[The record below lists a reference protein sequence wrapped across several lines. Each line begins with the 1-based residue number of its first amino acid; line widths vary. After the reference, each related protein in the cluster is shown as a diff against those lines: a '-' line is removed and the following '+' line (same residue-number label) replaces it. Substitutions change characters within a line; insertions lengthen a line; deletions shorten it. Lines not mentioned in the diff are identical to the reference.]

1 MTKMNIGE
9 VARASGLPAKT
20 IRYYEDI
27 GLIRPFRQENGYRVF
42 DSRHL
47 NKLRF
52 LQRARSLG
60 FSVDECR
67 SLLALYEDE
76 QRTSAEVKKIAR
88 QRLADIEKKMAE
100 LTSMRAV
107 LVHLMKHCHGD
118 NRPQCPILDSLSGDG
133 QAH

>member
-118 NRPQCPILDSLSGDG
+118 NRPQCPILDSLSGDK
-133 QAH
+133 QPH

>member
-1 MTKMNIGE
+1 MNIGE